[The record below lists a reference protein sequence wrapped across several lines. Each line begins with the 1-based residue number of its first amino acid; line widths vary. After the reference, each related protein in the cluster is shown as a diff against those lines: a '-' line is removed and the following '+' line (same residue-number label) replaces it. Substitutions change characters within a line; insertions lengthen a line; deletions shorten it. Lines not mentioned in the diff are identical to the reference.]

1 MARTEGTGL
10 RRVLQSL
17 QARILSPERTAWY
30 STSLADNIV
39 PAEALPRL
47 AERIKKNAAYGRSS
61 MVAADLEVY
70 LARGGEIKPAIV
82 SALFN
87 MYARLRSPEKGDALY
102 ARVQAHRQGPMT
114 PANYASLLNVYAKAE
129 HPPYGVPRRWAI
141 RAAQVAQEALDAGVV
156 PGLAFMHSLMECQAK
171 AGLPEAALA
180 TYHQLLRKG
189 LQPTPRT
196 FNILLLAHRRSGTS
210 RGAAHVF
217 EDLLPKAGV
226 TRTLAVWNSY
236 LGVYAVAGDIDR
248 AYHVWTCMLAEG
260 IVPDHF
266 TERVL
271 VQAFSARPSLAA
283 EVLDE
288 ARQLRTSSHAAGHR
302 SSSHAGA
309 PSGEAAATPASSAN
323 NVARQPPMA
332 LEQPSRRSLSP
343 LLLHGHLGQGA
354 DPSKPPARQL
364 LYIDLHGVSR
374 AAAATLLH
382 RRLELLVA
390 AWPALRAELG
400 DGGPRDEAAASHGD
414 GTGESEAAEGPPAAA
429 GCAPLEYAGLQTG
442 TPERPR
448 ALLVVTGVGHGSP
461 ESQGVLRGLTR
472 DILGAQ
478 GLECHDAGGNTGRTV
493 VPWSSLAPFLS
504 RHHTRAQAGYLARA
518 ARARYALVLMGSM
531 TLVGAGLLVPRL
543 APWLA

>member
-1 MARTEGTGL
+1 MA
-10 RRVLQSL
+10 
-17 QARILSPERTAWY
+17 
-30 STSLADNIV
+30 
-39 PAEALPRL
+39 
-47 AERIKKNAAYGRSS
+47 
-61 MVAADLEVY
+61 
-70 LARGGEIKPAIV
+70 
-82 SALFN
+82 
-87 MYARLRSPEKGDALY
+87 
-102 ARVQAHRQGPMT
+102 
-114 PANYASLLNVYAKAE
+114 
-129 HPPYGVPRRWAI
+129 
-141 RAAQVAQEALDAGVV
+141 
-156 PGLAFMHSLMECQAK
+156 
-171 AGLPEAALA
+171 
-180 TYHQLLRKG
+180 
-189 LQPTPRT
+189 
-196 FNILLLAHRRSGTS
+196 
-210 RGAAHVF
+210 
-217 EDLLPKAGV
+217 
-226 TRTLAVWNSY
+226 
-236 LGVYAVAGDIDR
+236 
-248 AYHVWTCMLAEG
+248 G

-478 GLECHDAGGNTGRTV
+478 GLECHDAGGNTGEGGV
-493 VPWSSLAPFLS
+493 VSGGWQGQGAELDPC
-504 RHHTRAQAGYLARA
+504 AGRVSDHRARA
-518 ARARYALVLMGSM
+518 TGRKGESGMPWGRCSRAHPTQARCTGPAWLNAAGRMVPAGFR
-531 TLVGAGLLVPRL
+531 GAGSREP
-543 APWLA
+543 AHA